1 MGPSKPLL
9 RTAAWLSCILMLA
22 GIFSYQVSRRDITR
36 IAVADV
42 GSGLS
47 VAVTRNGHALVIG
60 CEGYSTQSLENE
72 LQGRGVQSL
81 DGMLLFT
88 HFGEEAHNAAEV
100 LEDYPADRL
109 VLPSGYMDDFLQ
121 AEAAEI
127 GETHPYREAAKLTLG
142 SAISVEMVNG
152 AALLNANGVTVLFC
166 PAGVQAENLP
176 EAWRSPH
183 FAVLAQDVEGIE
195 AEYTVLSMDESDV
208 GDAVAGRQ
216 QVTATAGLGTVAI
229 EITDGQ
235 TCRIR
240 RDA

>member
-1 MGPSKPLL
+1 
-9 RTAAWLSCILMLA
+9 
-22 GIFSYQVSRRDITR
+22 
-36 IAVADV
+36 
-42 GSGLS
+42 
-47 VAVTRNGHALVIG
+47 
-60 CEGYSTQSLENE
+60 
-72 LQGRGVQSL
+72 
-81 DGMLLFT
+81 
-88 HFGEEAHNAAEV
+88 
-100 LEDYPADRL
+100 
-109 VLPSGYMDDFLQ
+109 
-121 AEAAEI
+121 
-127 GETHPYREAAKLTLG
+127 
-142 SAISVEMVNG
+142 MVNG